1 MQNEDVENIEYA
13 CNICKLTLEYYKRDC
28 LNYPCKRYYFDK
40 LFWSFKYEGKIRKL
54 MLDFKFQ
61 NQKYL
66 YKFFSSDLIQKIDT
80 YRKNNNIT
88 IDFVISVPVSFKR
101 YLERG
106 YNQSSLIAKEISNA
120 LNIEHLKF
128 CLIKI
133 KHNQR
138 QSELP
143 HFKRTENAKSA
154 YKVLF
159 SKCLQGKT
167 ILLIDDIFTTGATV
181 NECSKVLKKSG
192 AVKVIVATST
202 KA

>member
-1 MQNEDVENIEYA
+1 MQNEAIENIEFA

-61 NQKYL
+61 NKKYL
-66 YKFFSSDLIQKIDT
+66 YKFFALDLIKKIDT
-80 YRKNNNIT
+80 YRIQKNIA
-88 IDFVISVPVSFKR
+88 IDFVIAVPVSFKR

-106 YNQSSLIAKEISNA
+106 YNQSSLIAQEISKE
-120 LNIEHLKF
+120 LNIKQLKF
-128 CLIKI
+128 CLIKT

-143 HFKRTENAKSA
+143 HYKRAQNAKSA

-159 SKCLQGKT
+159 PKCLKGKT
-167 ILLIDDIFTTGATV
+167 VLLIDDIFTTGATV
-181 NECSKVLKKSG
+181 NECSKELKKAG